1 MPHRP
6 RATPRGQP
14 RHRAPTART
23 VRARAAR
30 ARAAAPRALARRSR
44 PARDR
49 RTRTRRG
56 LRGEASSGRS
66 LGAQAGGALGWSFS
80 NTLMA
85 KLGSVAVGIVLA
97 RLLGPREFGTFA
109 VASVALTI
117 MTNVND
123 LGVSLA
129 IVRWPGD
136 PREIA
141 PTVTTISVITSGVL
155 YVACYFGAPGYSAA
169 MGAPAATEV
178 VRVLSL
184 VILIDGFATAPI
196 GLLQRNFRADHRTV
210 ADQVNVWLGMLLT
223 LGLALGGLGAMS
235 LAIGRVAGCLAAV
248 GLLVHLSPEPLRF
261 GFNRREARALL
272 RFGLPLAGTG
282 VIAFAIANVDQLVV
296 GRMLGVTALGFFVLA
311 ANLSSW
317 PSAAF
322 SEPISQVAPAALARL
337 QHDPSA
343 MRASFETMLALVSA
357 VTVPVCLVESG
368 SAAPLI
374 RIVYGIHWLPAHQ
387 PLIWLALLAALQIF
401 FQLTL
406 DYFAVL
412 GRSRMLIA
420 LQTAWLVALV
430 PSLIAGARM
439 QGVAGVAFAEFAVAV
454 VLPLPWYLVSLH
466 RAGRGAGRWRCGWA
480 FPCWGPPPPGLPP
493 PGLPRWRPV
502 PGWPC
507 PAGRWPASWSLACSC
522 CACGVFWP
530 PCGGDS
536 GDPARARLRAWW
548 PHRRADFSRV
558 G

>member
-1 MPHRP
+1 
-6 RATPRGQP
+6 
-14 RHRAPTART
+14 
-23 VRARAAR
+23 
-30 ARAAAPRALARRSR
+30 
-44 PARDR
+44 
-49 RTRTRRG
+49 
-56 LRGEASSGRS
+56 
-66 LGAQAGGALGWSFS
+66 
-80 NTLMA
+80 MA

-97 RLLGPREFGTFA
+97 RLLGPHEFGTFA

-155 YVACYFGAPGYSAA
+155 YVACYFGAPGYSAT

-223 LGLALGGLGAMS
+223 LALALGGLGAMS
-235 LAIGRVAGCLAAV
+235 LAIGRVVGLPGRGGPAGPLVAGAVAVRLQPPRSPGASPVWPAAGWDRGDRFRDRQRGPAGGRPHAGCHGP
-248 GLLVHLSPEPLRF
+248 GLLRA
-261 GFNRREARALL
+261 GRE
-272 RFGLPLAGTG
+272 
-282 VIAFAIANVDQLVV
+282 
-296 GRMLGVTALGFFVLA
+296 
-311 ANLSSW
+311 LSSW

-466 RAGRGAGRWRCGWA
+466 RAGLRGRSLAIRL
-480 FPCWGPPPPGLPP
+480 GLPLL
-493 PGLPRWRPV
+493 GAAA
-502 PGWPC
+502 
-507 PAGRWPASWSLACSC
+507 AGAAAAGAAAVAPSAWLAL
-522 CACGVFWP
+522 
-530 PCGGDS
+530 PCGALAGLLVIGLLLLRMRSVLATLRRRFRGSSPGEAEGLVAASS
-536 GDPARARLRAWW
+536 G
-548 PHRRADFSRV
+548 
-558 G
+558 

>member
-6 RATPRGQP
+6 QARPRGQP
-14 RHRAPTART
+14 RHRAPTHRA
-23 VRARAAR
+23 VRARAIR
-30 ARAAAPRALARRSR
+30 ARTAAPRALARR
-44 PARDR
+44 PWPTRDR

-56 LRGEASSGRS
+56 LRREASSGRS

-97 RLLGPREFGTFA
+97 RLLGPHEFGTFA

-141 PTVTTISVITSGVL
+141 PTVTTISVITSAVL

-223 LGLALGGLGAMS
+223 LALALGGLGAMS
-235 LAIGRVAGCLAAV
+235 LAIGRVVGCLAAV

-296 GRMLGVTALGFFVLA
+296 GRLLGVTALGFFVLA

-343 MRASFETMLALVSA
+343 MRTSFETMLALVSA

-420 LQTAWLVALV
+420 LQAAWLVALV

-439 QGVAGVAFAEFAVAV
+439 QGVGRRCAR
-454 VLPLPWYLVSLH
+454 
-466 RAGRGAGRWRCGWA
+466 RAGRSGGPAASVVSRLAAPGRPEGPVAGDTAGPSPAGGGRRRRCRRRRCRGGAQCLAGPALRGPGR
-480 FPCWGPPPPGLPP
+480 PPGHRPAP
-493 PGLPRWRPV
+493 AAHAECPGHLAAAIQGDQ
-502 PGWPC
+502 PGR
-507 PAGRWPASWSLACSC
+507 G
-522 CACGVFWP
+522 
-530 PCGGDS
+530 
-536 GDPARARLRAWW
+536 
-548 PHRRADFSRV
+548 
-558 G
+558 

>member
-1 MPHRP
+1 
-6 RATPRGQP
+6 
-14 RHRAPTART
+14 
-23 VRARAAR
+23 
-30 ARAAAPRALARRSR
+30 
-44 PARDR
+44 
-49 RTRTRRG
+49 
-56 LRGEASSGRS
+56 
-66 LGAQAGGALGWSFS
+66 
-80 NTLMA
+80 MA

-136 PREIA
+136 PRDIA
-141 PTVTTISVITSGVL
+141 PTVTTISVITSAVL
-155 YVACYFGAPGYSAA
+155 YVGCYFGAPGYSAA

-223 LGLALGGLGAMS
+223 LALALGGLGAMS
-235 LAIGRVAGCLAAV
+235 LAIGRVVGCLAAV

-343 MRASFETMLALVSA
+343 MRTSFETMLALVSA

-420 LQTAWLVALV
+420 LQTAWLVVLV

-439 QGVAGVAFAEFAVAV
+439 QGVAGVAFAELAVAV
-454 VLPLPWYLVSLH
+454 ALPLPWYLVSLH
-466 RAGRGAGRWRCGWA
+466 RAGLRGRSLAIRLGLPLLGAAAAGAAAAGAAAVAPSAWLALPCGALAGLLVISLLLLRMRSVLATLRRRFRGAS
-480 FPCWGPPPPGLPP
+480 PGEAE
-493 PGLPRWRPV
+493 GLV
-502 PGWPC
+502 
-507 PAGRWPASWSLACSC
+507 AASSS
-522 CACGVFWP
+522 
-530 PCGGDS
+530 
-536 GDPARARLRAWW
+536 
-548 PHRRADFSRV
+548 
-558 G
+558 

>member
-343 MRASFETMLALVSA
+343 MRTSFETMLALVSA

-374 RIVYGIHWLPAHQ
+374 RIVYGNHWLPAHQ

-466 RAGRGAGRWRCGWA
+466 RAGLRGRSLAMRL
-480 FPCWGPPPPGLPP
+480 GLPLL
-493 PGLPRWRPV
+493 GAAA
-502 PGWPC
+502 
-507 PAGRWPASWSLACSC
+507 AGAAAAGAAAVAPSAWLAL
-522 CACGVFWP
+522 
-530 PCGGDS
+530 PCGALAGLLVIGLLLLRMRSVLATLRRRFRGSSPGEAEGLVAASS
-536 GDPARARLRAWW
+536 G
-548 PHRRADFSRV
+548 
-558 G
+558 